1 MRDHESLPIC
11 APQESTKVPSAA
23 EWFHEVKHDGF
34 RLMVTRDGNDVRLL
48 TKGGHN
54 WIKRYPW
61 IAETA
66 LRIRTKQF
74 VLDGEAVLLGVDG
87 TSDFDGL
94 QSRKYDH
101 EVRFYAFDVL
111 AADGEDYRKLPLS
124 MRKVNLERILARRA
138 NGSSS
143 HRSSRVRSARI
154 LFRHACLMGLE
165 DLVSKHSQRWFGA
178 GPCDQWIKTKN
189 PKHPA
194 YRRVTNFERRS
205 FCGVA
210 YACVPVDCPALGR
223 H

>member
-94 QSRKYDH
+94 QSRKYD
-101 EVRFYAFDVL
+101 A
-111 AADGEDYRKLPLS
+111 
-124 MRKVNLERILARRA
+124 
-138 NGSSS
+138 
-143 HRSSRVRSARI
+143 RSAIPCLRCSRRRWRRLPQTAAVDAKGEFGTHPGTSRQRI
-154 LFRHACLMGLE
+154 FVA
-165 DLVSKHSQRWFGA
+165 
-178 GPCDQWIKTKN
+178 P
-189 PKHPA
+189 
-194 YRRVTNFERRS
+194 FE
-205 FCGVA
+205 
-210 YACVPVDCPALGR
+210 
-223 H
+223 